1 MKSILYPMFGALA
14 LSSALLGSVAHAQ
27 EGDKPAKPAPAPSII
42 RFNAHAMN
50 ANDFQIRR
58 SKDRSL
64 EAEIKNKGMNL
75 AFTEWMQRDHHY
87 IFAKECIKQTGE
99 VAREFKSTTH
109 MIDFDNLLPKR
120 ADLRMQAN
128 KYGHDVAF
136 AEWLRTERPD
146 TYRHHFGLDPNK
158 PTKKDSKADKKD

>member
-1 MKSILYPMFGALA
+1 MKPILYPMFGALA
-14 LSSALLGSVAHAQ
+14 LTGSLLGSTAFAQ
-27 EGDKPAKPAPAPSII
+27 EGEKPAKPSPAPIII
-42 RFNAHAMN
+42 RFRAHAMG
-50 ANDFQIRR
+50 ANDFQVRR

-64 EAEIKNKGMNL
+64 EADIKNKGMDV
-75 AFTEWMQRDHHY
+75 AYTEWMQRDHPY
-87 IFAKECIKQTGE
+87 IFAKECIKQVGE
-99 VAREFKSTTH
+99 VAREFKSTNH

-120 ADLRMQAN
+120 ADLRMQAS

-158 PTKKDSKADKKD
+158 PTRKDGDKSNP